1 MGKKIK
7 GALTFVLLA
16 TLSLGGIAY
25 FSSGFSNW
33 TADGW
38 RDRLTPVSSEEPPV
52 SSEEPPVSSEEPPV
66 SSEEYRIVLNKN
78 YNYSL
83 SFVGPQITNATTLAE
98 NFNLYDNLISLS
110 LTTDDVIISVSSP
123 DVGDSHYLEFLYLDS
138 WTYLSLDYMFIYL
151 DPVSNNPLYGTY
163 DFSNIILTEADQVL
177 NPIYTPF

>member
-33 TADGW
+33 TVDGW

-52 SSEEPPVSSEEPPV
+52 SSEEYRLIFNRNYAFWFDFTNGSITDGTPLSEDF
-66 SSEEYRIVLNKN
+66 SK
-78 YNYSL
+78 
-83 SFVGPQITNATTLAE
+83 
-98 NFNLYDNLISLS
+98 YDNLISLS
-110 LTTDDVIISVSSP
+110 LSHDDIVLTLSYPDEIDQNIFKFLEITDNDSGYYSS
-123 DVGDSHYLEFLYLDS
+123 
-138 WTYLSLDYMFIYL
+138 TYDFFYSYD
-151 DPVSNNPLYGTY
+151 DEKLYGTY
-163 DFSNIILTEADQVL
+163 DFSKIILTEADQVL